1 MGFFLLLF
9 LVFFF
14 VCLVFWGF
22 FFIFFF
28 FCCCFV
34 QCFTSV
40 YTRLV
45 QNGTL
50 RSSDNS
56 SIRFDS

>member
-1 MGFFLLLF
+1 MGFFF
-9 LVFFF
+9 VVFGFFF
-14 VCLVFWGF
+14 FWFGFLGF

>member
-9 LVFFF
+9 LGFFF
-14 VCLVFWGF
+14 LFGFLGF